1 MHISILLQGLK
12 LRYPHFNAGM
22 VVGPCFLT
30 RLIVSG
36 DEISSQQSTFLIHLY
51 GLISNTH
58 FISLYSL
65 DVLEE
70 TICQETNS
78 SEDFRHKMTHYITSG
93 LLLSTSFCLLVFITL
108 CSDLISYTKQSS

>member
-1 MHISILLQGLK
+1 MHIFILLQGLC
-12 LRYPHFNAGM
+12 LQYSHFIAGM

-30 RLIVSG
+30 RLIASG
-36 DEISSQQSTFLIHLY
+36 DEISSQQSTFLMHLY

-58 FISLYSL
+58 IITLHSL

-93 LLLSTSFCLLVFITL
+93 LFLFVIFVDCRFDELH
-108 CSDLISYTKQSS
+108 